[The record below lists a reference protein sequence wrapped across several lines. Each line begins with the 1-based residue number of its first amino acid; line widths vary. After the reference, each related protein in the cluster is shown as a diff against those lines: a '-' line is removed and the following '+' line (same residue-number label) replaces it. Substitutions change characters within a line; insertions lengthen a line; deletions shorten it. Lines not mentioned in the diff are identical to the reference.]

1 MQAVKS
7 ECLVCFT
14 IRDFLL
20 EEETVELT
28 SFVLF
33 LCPSENKA
41 GFSHQ
46 DTNVGPRGWLIAR
59 KAKGAG

>member
-1 MQAVKS
+1 M
-7 ECLVCFT
+7 LCFT